1 MTDTPPDKT
10 KTDKTKINQTRD
22 TRMAKL
28 EVDADLIRQLAELLR
43 ETGLAELELTSGEQR
58 LRVRLPEVGTAAVV
72 AAAPAVAAA
81 AAAAAAA
88 TNAAEALP
96 AGTVTSPMVGTA
108 YVSGEPGAPPFVAVG
123 DRVSAGQT
131 LLIVEAMKVMNQIPA
146 PRAGV
151 VTRILVRD
159 RQPVEFGE
167 PLLIIE

>member
-1 MTDTPPDKT
+1 MTDTPADKT
-10 KTDKTKINQTRD
+10 KTDKTKINRTRD

-43 ETGLAELELTSGEQR
+43 ETGLAELELSSGEQR
-58 LRVRLPEVGTAAVV
+58 LRVRLPEIGTAAVI
-72 AAAPAVAAA
+72 AAAPAAAA
-81 AAAAAAA
+81 VGASG
-88 TNAAEALP
+88 AAEALP

>member
-1 MTDTPPDKT
+1 MTGTPPDKT
-10 KTDKTKINQTRD
+10 KTNKTKINQTRD

-28 EVDADLIRQLAELLR
+28 EVDADLIRQLADLLR

-58 LRVRLPEVGTAAVV
+58 LRVRLPEIGTAAAV

-88 TNAAEALP
+88 SNAAEVLP

-108 YVSGEPGAPPFVAVG
+108 YTAGEPGAPPFVAVG